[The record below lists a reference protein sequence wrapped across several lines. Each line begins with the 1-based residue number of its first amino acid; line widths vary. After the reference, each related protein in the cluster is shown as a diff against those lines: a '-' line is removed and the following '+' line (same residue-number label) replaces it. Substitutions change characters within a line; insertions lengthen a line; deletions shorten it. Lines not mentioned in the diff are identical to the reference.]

1 MYHQEPERSGHQC
14 PVWTTAFQDPRP
26 ANMASVINEDLAM
39 WLAKNGYYYVMHR
52 FEPETRKD
60 FIKDMHKHGLFA

>member
-1 MYHQEPERSGHQC
+1 
-14 PVWTTAFQDPRP
+14 
-26 ANMASVINEDLAM
+26 M